1 MNRSTRTLI
10 SVGLLALT
18 LISAPTAFSHGG
30 EEDEISTVNESQ
42 SGVGDGVEAG
52 IGVGGMVGGVVVDG
66 ATATSNGTNGNGGI
80 WALALVASAG
90 AGVAVYLLRRKQSG
104 PDATNE

>member
-1 MNRSTRTLI
+1 MNRSTRTFI

-18 LISAPTAFSHGG
+18 LISTPTAFSHGG
-30 EEDEISTVNESQ
+30 EEDEISTVNESP
-42 SGVGDGVEAG
+42 SGVDDGAEAG
-52 IGVGGMVGGVVVDG
+52 LGVGGIVGGVVVDG
-66 ATATSNGTNGNGGI
+66 ATATSDGVNGNGGI

-104 PDATNE
+104 PDTTDE